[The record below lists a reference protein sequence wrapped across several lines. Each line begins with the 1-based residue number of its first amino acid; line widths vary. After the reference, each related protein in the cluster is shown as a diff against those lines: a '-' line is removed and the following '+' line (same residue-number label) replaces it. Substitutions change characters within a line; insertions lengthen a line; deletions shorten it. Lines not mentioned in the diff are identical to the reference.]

1 MPIKLWIDKMKKS
14 VLALFLCASAAGSTG
29 ASAQHI
35 DVGPGGI
42 GVHDDGYGGREYYER
57 RRSRHYDDG
66 YYDRRRERHHEDGY
80 YERPQ
85 GDHYRRRYRD

>member
-1 MPIKLWIDKMKKS
+1 MKKS
-14 VLALFLCASAAGSTG
+14 VLALFLCASIAGSTG

-42 GVHDDGYGGREYYER
+42 GVHDDGYGGRDYYER
-57 RRSRHYDDG
+57 RSRYYDDG